1 MPFDPYSMQERERP
15 LLWSALSERNFAEA
29 HELIVAG
36 ARLDDI
42 IEEDGDTFLHRAAQ
56 ENDTAMVEFYIEHE
70 CPKTLET
77 FDYVAQT
84 PLIRASAH
92 GQTDVV
98 VRLLSARSNP
108 NARDEN
114 RIGNTALREAVRGGH
129 TEIVSLLLRAG
140 GDPTIPGWMA
150 ITAVDQAHYEIEG
163 GLESTKA
170 TEIRKMLKRFPSVLR
185 DKRRKA

>member
-1 MPFDPYSMQERERP
+1 MLFNPYSAEERERP
-15 LLWSALSERNFAEA
+15 PLWDTLSERDFPKA
-29 HELIVAG
+29 HAMIVAG

-56 ENDTAMVEFYIEHE
+56 ENDKVMVDFYIEHE

-77 FDYVAQT
+77 FDYIAQT

-92 GQTDVV
+92 GHTDVV

-108 NARDEN
+108 NARDEG

-129 TEIVSLLLRAG
+129 IEIVSLLLRAG

-170 TEIRKMLKRFPSVLR
+170 VGIQQMLARFPSVLR
-185 DKRRKA
+185 DRKRKV